1 MGGTLRVAAEVVL
14 WPPHSILNT
23 FVHTHTP
30 THTKLHTYKHAQ
42 NQTQNIFIIYYPQN
56 WKPHLERQVC
66 HVAKMVMCA
75 FLNFQWGWVFWDQN
89 SQWICE
95 PLAGSFINVD
105 SDRWREWNVCKN
117 CTHLRLFDLFEINL
131 RVSTTWNAKHMSLI
145 LNLIQHMEM
154 FIRIRT
160 LQTQSRR

>member
-1 MGGTLRVAAEVVL
+1 MAPAEQQLKLSSDLHTPSWTHLCTPTL
-14 WPPHSILNT
+14 PHTRS
-23 FVHTHTP
+23 FTHTSM
-30 THTKLHTYKHAQ
+30 HKTKHK
-42 NQTQNIFIIYYPQN
+42 IFFY
-56 WKPHLERQVC
+56 HLLSSELKAPSRKTSLSRC
-66 HVAKMVMCA
+66 KMVMCA
-75 FLNFQWGWVFWDQN
+75 FLNFQWGWVFWDQS
-89 SQWICE
+89 SQRICE